1 MAPQPPSAM
10 SGGSNSIS
18 GSGSNPTIVLTNSL
32 MTKLKP
38 SRIFKSSVDPPPEPK
53 GTPPPNYRP
62 PPPRHIT
69 GITFDDRGD
78 TLVTAGEDET
88 FRLYSCKGGKPI
100 KTLHSKKYGV
110 HLPRFTHKSTAI
122 LHASTKEDDSI
133 RYHSL
138 HDNKYLS
145 YFKGHRG
152 KVTSLEVSPIDDGF
166 MSGSEDKTV
175 RLWDLRM
182 GLGGMCRGLLNLPT
196 VEPVVAYDSGG
207 LVFAVGV
214 NGFQRILLYDQA
226 NYDKAPFLTITLDD
240 PTLTQISYPPRPIY
254 ITSLAFSSNGK
265 YLLAGSSG
273 DAHYVLDAFQGTLLG
288 KLEGHVGLER
298 RGMDE
303 RRGIEC
309 GRGISGEDVSWTPD
323 SKYVVGGSLDGK
335 VCVWDVQNLGDANAD
350 AGGVGMPPGGVMKKI
365 QPLVK
370 LEGHPGPAR
379 CVKFNPRLAM
389 MCTAGAELA
398 FWLPD
403 TSGDPEEIA
412 KDLLSGK
419 RNVSKLPMGPPPV

>member
-1 MAPQPPSAM
+1 MAVEP
-10 SGGSNSIS
+10 
-18 GSGSNPTIVLTNSL
+18 
-32 MTKLKP
+32 
-38 SRIFKSSVDPPPEPK
+38 FPEPK
-53 GTPPPNYRP
+53 GTPPPHYRP

-78 TLVTAGEDET
+78 TLVTAGEDES
-88 FRLYSCKGGKPI
+88 FRLYSCKSGKQLKI
-100 KTLHSKKYGV
+100 LNSKKYGIN
-110 HLPRFTHKSTAI
+110 LPRFTHKSTAI
-122 LHASTKEDDSI
+122 LYASTKEDDSI

-196 VEPVVAYDSGG
+196 KEPVVAYDSGG
-207 LVFAVGV
+207 LVFAVAV
-214 NGFQRILLYDQA
+214 NGYQRILLYDQA
-226 NYDKAPFLTITLDD
+226 NYDKAPFLVIDLED

-254 ITSLAFSSNGK
+254 VTSLSFSSDGK
-265 YLLAGSSG
+265 FLLVGASG
-273 DAHYVLDAFQGTLLG
+273 DAHYILDAFQGTVLA

-298 RGMDE
+298 RTINE

-309 GRGISGEDVSWTPD
+309 GRGISGEEASWTPD

-335 VCVWDVQNLGDANAD
+335 VCIWDIQNLGDAASIEAAASMP
-350 AGGVGMPPGGVMKKI
+350 AGTAMKKI

-389 MCTAGAELA
+389 MCTAGSELA

-412 KDLLSGK
+412 KDLLSSK
-419 RNVSKLPMGPPPV
+419 RSISKMPMAPPPI